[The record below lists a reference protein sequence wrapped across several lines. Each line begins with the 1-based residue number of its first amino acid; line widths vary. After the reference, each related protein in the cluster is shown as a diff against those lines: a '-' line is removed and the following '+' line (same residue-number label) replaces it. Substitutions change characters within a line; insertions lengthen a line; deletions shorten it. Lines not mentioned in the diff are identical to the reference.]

1 LSGKIK
7 MTMGVLVM
15 AGKEKSKLRQMID
28 EYGIKDMNDVHEF
41 VKMLTAET
49 IQAALDAEL
58 DSELGYSKYDYKN
71 KQTDN
76 SRNGYSKK
84 TVQGN
89 TGELEIKVPRD
100 RQGEYEPQLVKKHQS
115 DVSSIED
122 KVIFLYAQGVS
133 TRDIQKTMQEM
144 YGIDVDDSRVSK
156 ITDKI
161 LPLIKEWQ
169 ERPLQSVYAMMI
181 LDAVHYNVRDNGIVT
196 KKAAYVAIG
205 TDLDGKK
212 DVLGIWLGASESSKY
227 WLSVLNGLKSRGV
240 QDILIASV
248 DGLSGFV
255 EAINVAFPKT
265 EVQRCIIHQIRSST
279 RYVSYKDIKQFTAAL
294 KPVYKAPTEETA
306 LAAMD
311 EFEAKWGS
319 KYPLAVKSWR
329 VNWNELS
336 TMFKYP
342 PEIRKL
348 IYTTNAI
355 ENFNRQL
362 RKVTKTKSAFVSDD
376 ALMKILYLTTMNIVD
391 KWTMPIQNW
400 GSILDNLM
408 IFFGDRVKIAL

>member
-1 LSGKIK
+1 MDKNGNNKLKEMIK
-7 MTMGVLVM
+7 
-15 AGKEKSKLRQMID
+15 
-28 EYGIKDMNDVHEF
+28 EYGIKDMNDVHDF

-49 IQAALDAEL
+49 IQTALDAEL
-58 DSELGYSKYDYKN
+58 ESELGYSKYDYKN
-71 KQTDN
+71 KNTAN
-76 SRNGYSKK
+76 SRNGHTPK
-84 TVQGN
+84 TVQGSM
-89 TGELEIKVPRD
+89 GEVDIKVPRD
-100 RQGEYEPQLVKKHQS
+100 RNGEFEPQLVKKHQT

-122 KVIFLYAQGVS
+122 KIIFLYSQGVS

-169 ERPLQSVYAMMI
+169 DRPLQSVYAMLI
-181 LDAVHYNVRDNGIVT
+181 LDAIHYNVRDNGIVT
-196 KKAAYVAIG
+196 KKAAYIAIG
-205 TDLDGKK
+205 TDLEGKK
-212 DVLGIWLGASESSKY
+212 DVLGIWLGANESSKY
-227 WLSVLNGLKSRGV
+227 WLSVLNGLKNRGL

-265 EVQRCIIHQIRSST
+265 EIQRCIIHQIRSST
-279 RYVSYKDIKQFTAAL
+279 RYVSYKDVKQFTADL
-294 KPVYKAPTEETA
+294 KPVYKAPTEESA
-306 LAAMD
+306 LQALDA
-311 EFEAKWGS
+311 FEAKWGG
-319 KYPLAVKSWR
+319 KYSLAVKSWR

-342 PEIRKL
+342 PEIRQL

-376 ALMKILYLTTMNIVD
+376 ALMKILYLTTMSIVD
-391 KWTMPIQNW
+391 KWTLPIRDW
-400 GSILDNLM
+400 GTILDNLL
-408 IFFGDRVKIAL
+408 IFFGDRVIIPL

>member
-1 LSGKIK
+1 
-7 MTMGVLVM
+7 M
-15 AGKEKSKLRQMID
+15 ARKDNSKLKELIA

-71 KQTDN
+71 KQTTN
-76 SRNGYSKK
+76 SRNGHSVK
-84 TVQGN
+84 TVQGSM
-89 TGELEIKVPRD
+89 GEMEIQIPRD
-100 RQGEYEPQLVKKHQS
+100 REGEFEPQLVRKHQTDIS
-115 DVSSIED
+115 AIED
-122 KVIFLYAQGVS
+122 KVIFLYSQGVS

-144 YGIDVDDSRVSK
+144 YGINVDDSRVSK

-169 ERPLQSVYAMMI
+169 ERPLQSVYAMVI
-181 LDAVHYNVRDNGIVT
+181 LDAIHYNVRDNGIVT

-205 TDLDGKK
+205 TDLEGRK
-212 DVLGIWLGASESSKY
+212 DVLGIWLGANESAKY
-227 WLSVLNGLKSRGV
+227 WLSVLNGLKNRGV
-240 QDILIASV
+240 NDILIASV
-248 DGLSGFV
+248 DGLTGFV
-255 EAINVAFPKT
+255 EAINAAFPKT
-265 EVQRCIIHQIRSST
+265 EVQRCIIHQIRSSC
-279 RYVSYKDIKQFTAAL
+279 RYVSYKDIKQFTADL
-294 KPVYKAPTEETA
+294 KPVYKAPTEEIA
-306 LAAMD
+306 LAALD
-311 EFEAKWGS
+311 EFEAKWGK
-319 KYPLAVKSWR
+319 KYPLGVKSWR

-376 ALMKILYLTTMNIVD
+376 ALIKLLYLTTMQIVD
-391 KWTMPIQNW
+391 KWTMPIRNW
-400 GSILDNLM
+400 GMILDNLM
-408 IFFGDRVKIAL
+408 VYFGDRVNITL

>member
-1 LSGKIK
+1 
-7 MTMGVLVM
+7 MTR
-15 AGKEKSKLRQMID
+15 KDNSKLRELIA

-58 DSELGYSKYDYKN
+58 DNELGYSKYDYTN
-71 KQTDN
+71 KQTTN
-76 SRNGYSKK
+76 SRNGHSVK
-84 TVQGN
+84 TVQGSM
-89 TGELEIKVPRD
+89 GEMEIQIPRD
-100 RQGEYEPQLVKKHQS
+100 RDGEFEPQLVKKHQT
-115 DVSSIED
+115 DISSIED
-122 KVIFLYAQGVS
+122 KVIFLYSQGVS

-144 YGIDVDDSRVSK
+144 YGINVDDSRVSK

-169 ERPLQSVYAMMI
+169 ERPLQSVYAMVI
-181 LDAVHYNVRDNGIVT
+181 LDAIYYNVRDNGIVT

-205 TDLDGKK
+205 TDLEGKK
-212 DVLGIWLGASESSKY
+212 DVLGIWLGANESAKY
-227 WLSVLNGLKSRGV
+227 WLSVLNGLKNRGV
-240 QDILIASV
+240 SDILIASV
-248 DGLSGFV
+248 DGLTGFV
-255 EAINVAFPKT
+255 DAINTAFPKT
-265 EVQRCIIHQIRSST
+265 EVQRCIIHQIRSSC
-279 RYVSYKDIKQFTAAL
+279 RYVSYKDIKQFTADL
-294 KPVYKAPTEETA
+294 KPVYKAPTEEIALTA
-306 LAAMD
+306 LD
-311 EFEAKWGS
+311 EFEEKWGK
-319 KYPLAVKSWR
+319 KYPLGVKSWR

-376 ALMKILYLTTMNIVD
+376 ALMKLLYLTTMQIVD
-391 KWTMPIQNW
+391 KWTMPIRNW
-400 GSILDNLM
+400 GMILDNLM
-408 IFFGDRVKIAL
+408 VYFGDRVNIAL

>member
-1 LSGKIK
+1 
-7 MTMGVLVM
+7 M
-15 AGKEKSKLRQMID
+15 ARKENSKLREMIK

-58 DSELGYSKYDYKN
+58 ENELGYSKYDYKN
-71 KQTDN
+71 KQTEN
-76 SRNGYSKK
+76 SRNGYSSK
-84 TVQGN
+84 TVQGSM
-89 TGELEIKVPRD
+89 GEVELQIPRD
-100 RQGEYEPQLVKKHQS
+100 RQGEFEPQIVKKHQT

-122 KVIFLYAQGVS
+122 KIIFLYSQGVS
-133 TRDIQKTMQEM
+133 TRDIQKTMREM

-161 LPLIKEWQ
+161 LPLINEWQ
-169 ERPLQSVYAMMI
+169 ERPLQSVYAMVI
-181 LDAVHYNVRDNGIVT
+181 LDAVHYNVRESGIVT

-205 TDLDGKK
+205 TDLEGRK
-212 DVLGIWLGASESSKY
+212 DVLGIWLGTSESSKY

-240 QDILIASV
+240 QDILIASI

-255 EAINVAFPKT
+255 EAINAAFPKA

-279 RYVSYKDIKQFTAAL
+279 RYISYKDLKHFTSDL
-294 KPVYKAPTEETA
+294 KPIYKASTEEIA
-306 LAAMD
+306 LSSLKLL
-311 EFEAKWGS
+311 EEQWGK
-319 KYPLAVKSWR
+319 KYPLAVKSWYA
-329 VNWNELS
+329 NWNELS

-342 PEIRKL
+342 PEIRTL

-362 RKVTKTKSAFVSDD
+362 RKVTKTKSAFVSDE
-376 ALMKILYLTTMNIVD
+376 ALMKILYLATMSIVE
-391 KWTMPIQNW
+391 KWTMPIKNW

-408 IFFGDRVKIAL
+408 IYFGDRVKVQF

>member
-1 LSGKIK
+1 
-7 MTMGVLVM
+7 M
-15 AGKEKSKLRQMID
+15 AGKEKSKLRQMIE

-58 DSELGYSKYDYKN
+58 ESDLGYSKYDYR
-71 KQTDN
+71 TWR
-76 SRNGYSKK
+76 SRGTLISISPVLLW
-84 TVQGN
+84 TVFF
-89 TGELEIKVPRD
+89 EYPLRLLSVCLFL
-100 RQGEYEPQLVKKHQS
+100 YEPQLVKKHQS

-122 KVIFLYAQGVS
+122 KIIFLYSQGIS

-161 LPLIKEWQ
+161 LPVIKEWQ
-169 ERPLQSVYAMMI
+169 ERPLQNIYAMVI

-227 WLSVLNGLKSRGV
+227 WLSVLNGLKNRGV
-240 QDILIASV
+240 TDILIASV

-255 EAINVAFPKT
+255 EAINAAFPKT
-265 EVQRCIIHQIRSST
+265 EVQRCIIHQIHSST
-279 RYVSYKDIKQFTAAL
+279 RYVSYKDIKQFTADL
-294 KPVYKAPTEETA
+294 KPVYKAPTEESA
-306 LAAMD
+306 LSAMD
-311 EFEAKWGS
+311 EFEAKWVG

-329 VNWNELS
+329 INWNELS

-376 ALMKILYLTTMNIVD
+376 ALMKILYLTTMSIVD
-391 KWTMPIQNW
+391 KWTMPVKEW
-400 GSILDNLM
+400 GAILDNLL
-408 IFFGDRVKIAL
+408 IFFGDRVKITL